1 MATDKL
7 RVLFIPWTF
16 SKGGGA
22 ERVLSNLMCAL
33 DETGRY
39 DLSLLEV
46 SHDSIAWEPLPENV
60 DVLPPALD
68 ETNSFPLYRVK
79 RFLLRKALYNGSA
92 RARDIVRKGQRYD
105 VVVSFNYLYPTFL
118 IYEDETSISWNHGAL
133 DDLKTRPKEREL
145 QRKAYKSINAIVAIA
160 QRTKDSIIELY
171 PEYTD
176 KLTVIPNG
184 FRFDLIKDKSLD
196 QGEALEGVP
205 VLAIGR
211 LDENKDP
218 LRILEAFQAIHERH
232 PECRL
237 YYIGDGHL
245 RNDVE
250 QAIVQR
256 DLTDCVTLL
265 GYRKNPY
272 PLIKQGS
279 CILTMSESEGF
290 QTIIVEGLALGVPFI
305 STPVGSA
312 EELSDNG
319 KFGAIANTAAEV
331 ADAYDA
337 LTLASRDDGWRNHM
351 QQFVQRYSLEKQ
363 VESFEQLVSQL
374 VKDTDE

>member
-1 MATDKL
+1 MTADKL

-33 DETGRY
+33 GETGRY

-46 SHDSIAWEPLPENV
+46 SHDSVAWEPLPENV
-60 DVLPPALD
+60 TILPPALD
-68 ETNSFPLYRVK
+68 ETNGFPLYRAK

-92 RARDIVRKGQRYD
+92 RARDIVRKGRRYD
-105 VVVSFNYLYPTFL
+105 VVVCFNYLYPTFL
-118 IYEDETSISWNHGAL
+118 VYENETSISWNHGAI
-133 DDLKTRPKEREL
+133 DDLKSRPKEREL
-145 QRKAYKSINAIVAIA
+145 QRKAYESVNAIVAIA

-171 PEYTD
+171 PEFAD
-176 KLTVIPNG
+176 KLVVIPNG
-184 FRFDLIKDKSLD
+184 FRFDLIKDRSL
-196 QGEALEGVP
+196 EACENLDGIP

-211 LDENKDP
+211 LDKNKDP
-218 LRILEAFQAIHERH
+218 LRILDAFSAIHERH
-232 PECRL
+232 PECHL
-237 YYIGDGHL
+237 YYIGDGYL

-250 QAIVQR
+250 KSIEEHGLA
-256 DLTDCVTLL
+256 DCVTLL

-290 QTIIVEGLALGVPFI
+290 QTIIVEGLALGIPFI

-319 KFGAIANTAAEV
+319 AFGAIASTATEV
-331 ADAYDA
+331 ADAYDE
-337 LTLASRDDGWRNHM
+337 LVLASKDDGWRARM
-351 QQFVQRYSLEKQ
+351 QRFVERYSLEKQ
-363 VESFEQLVSQL
+363 VESFEQLVSKL
-374 VKDTDE
+374 VKDADE